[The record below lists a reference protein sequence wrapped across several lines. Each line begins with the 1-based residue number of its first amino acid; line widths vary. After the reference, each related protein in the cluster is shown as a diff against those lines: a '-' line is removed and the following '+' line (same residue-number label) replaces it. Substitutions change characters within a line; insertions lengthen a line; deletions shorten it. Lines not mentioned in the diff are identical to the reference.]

1 MFVGHRTIQ
10 GKAKTKRLAPGV
22 LSQNKKY
29 RKVTLSL
36 RQRLYIPFMWSTCG
50 SCLVGFFILFSGTV
64 MCMAGYFPKYFNELE
79 TVETV
84 KIIGNTTQIILN
96 DVIVNEPA
104 ISIQLRKFKYFGPML
119 MGLGIFII
127 VVTFVVVLEA
137 RDKIMEIRMEQEK
150 SVRLMT
156 PDFYD
161 LIVSDMIRKEQLA
174 RDGGIDNLG
183 YEEDGGERRKSSW
196 FSLKFRGGNKSPS
209 LTSTSGAIGQALRNI
224 GSSLFAIDVDS
235 PTSTL
240 HPIAS
245 YPATSSTPKP
255 THRKDQK
262 PGILRS
268 ESGPLP
274 IKSQLIKRPGILRS
288 ESGPVTLE
296 VPSGTEES
304 ERRNSCSNMS
314 TSHRPL
320 EQEDNQMA
328 PVNVN
333 EDLSQMP
340 NMQSVESNKEM
351 VPHHLSNAFQMSP
364 PHAGIGY
371 QMAAPG
377 RQNFR
382 DSGYSEEGG
391 NQWISESRSATIST
405 QPTLETLAS
414 PIEDRF
420 SVSPPPLCQ
429 SNTTVPPVECR
440 AITASPVGIGSAME
454 CTMATPCGM
463 SSDDDNSSIH
473 ASYPSCDGN
482 IDNQNV
488 EQNAQHSEL
497 KSETVVAMIHQ
508 EVDRNNDVLDIT
520 TKSSPTPEVP
530 DLCYDSENS
539 PLKSPQKSPQKEV
552 SMPRKNRKYVSEDN
566 DKKHCVGRHWIN
578 VKPLHEL
585 PISQH
590 VYEKQIEDGNASDSS
605 SNA

>member
-84 KIIGNTTQIILN
+84 KIIGNTTHIILN

-104 ISIQLRKFKYFGPML
+104 ISVQLRKFKYFGPML

-240 HPIAS
+240 HPINTH
-245 YPATSSTPKP
+245 PATSSTTKP
-255 THRKDQK
+255 TPRKDQK

-274 IKSQLIKRPGILRS
+274 IKSQLMKRPGILRS

-314 TSHRPL
+314 TSHMPL
-320 EQEDNQMA
+320 EKEDNQMA

-333 EDLSQMP
+333 EDISPQM
-340 NMQSVESNKEM
+340 QQM
-351 VPHHLSNAFQMSP
+351 VPHHVTNAFQMSP
-364 PHAGIGY
+364 PRADIGY

-382 DSGYSEEGG
+382 DSGYSEEGV
-391 NQWISESRSATIST
+391 NQWIPESRSATIST

-429 SNTTVPPVECR
+429 TNSTVPPVTC
-440 AITASPVGIGSAME
+440 ITASPGGIGSAME
-454 CTMATPCGM
+454 YTMPPTCGM
-463 SSDDDNSSIH
+463 SSDDENSSIH
-473 ASYPSCDGN
+473 ASYQSCNGN
-482 IDNQNV
+482 MDHKNG
-488 EQNAQHSEL
+488 EDRA
-497 KSETVVAMIHQ
+497 ETVVAMIHQ

-539 PLKSPQKSPQKEV
+539 PPKSPHKSPRKEV